1 MSFVVILAFLCPLRG
16 KWLELKVILC
26 PLAGYTN
33 FSSGYGFLLINR
45 VKMLMLRQ
53 IMSTYYDS
61 SILILLSMK
70 FNYCEFML
78 NICKPATF

>member
-16 KWLELKVILC
+16 KWLELQVILC
-26 PLAGYTN
+26 PLAVYTN
-33 FSSGYGFLLINR
+33 LNSGYGFLLINR

-70 FNYCEFML
+70 FN
-78 NICKPATF
+78 